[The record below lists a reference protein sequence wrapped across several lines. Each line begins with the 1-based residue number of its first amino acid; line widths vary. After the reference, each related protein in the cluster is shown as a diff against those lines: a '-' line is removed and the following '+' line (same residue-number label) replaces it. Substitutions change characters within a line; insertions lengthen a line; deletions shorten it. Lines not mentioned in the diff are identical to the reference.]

1 MRLVKPKFQ
10 STLSQKPSRYG
21 GRGKIRE
28 DYTDLVEDDLG
39 DGISSEIRKLW
50 VSAYVGAAGKKVV
63 VGSLVMVPAVVVK

>member
-1 MRLVKPKFQ
+1 MRLVKTIFQ

-21 GRGKIRE
+21 GRGEIRE
-28 DYTDLVEDDLG
+28 DNTDLIEDDLG

-50 VSAYVGAAGKKVV
+50 ISAYVGAAGKKVV

>member
-10 STLSQKPSRYG
+10 STLSQNPSRYG

-39 DGISSEIRKLW
+39 DGISSEIRKL
-50 VSAYVGAAGKKVV
+50 
-63 VGSLVMVPAVVVK
+63 